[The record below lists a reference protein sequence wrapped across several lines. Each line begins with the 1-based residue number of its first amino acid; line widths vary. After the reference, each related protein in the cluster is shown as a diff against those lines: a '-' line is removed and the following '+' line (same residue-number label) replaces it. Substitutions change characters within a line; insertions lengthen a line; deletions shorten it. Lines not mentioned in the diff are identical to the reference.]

1 VFVGLGYN
9 KRGDEARGRNLRVR
23 GLGSLLTGAVAIAGY
38 FINYATETW
47 PGTSSATGA
56 KYLAGAQ
63 GAFAVG
69 RFLGSGIMKYVK
81 ARWVFLVYLS
91 CTVAFLAASVTQ
103 TKQTGIA
110 MLFLTLFFESVC
122 FPTIMALG
130 IRGLGRHYKRGS
142 GFIVGGVCGGAVV
155 PPILGHVADMR
166 NNTGF
171 AFIVPTMFM
180 VIAWTYAIAVNFV
193 PAYTLTVDKVG
204 ESTVG
209 IEASPKDEE
218 AMASTDPTNKN
229 STVHVE

>member
-1 VFVGLGYN
+1 MCFISPLHFI
-9 KRGDEARGRNLRVR
+9 LR
-23 GLGSLLTGAVAIAGY
+23 SAKLTRSVAIAGY
-38 FINYATETW
+38 FINYVKDTW
-47 PGTSSATGA
+47 PGTPDATSA

-69 RFLGSGIMKYVK
+69 RFLGSGIMKFVR

-103 TKQTGIA
+103 TRQVGVV
-110 MLFLTLFFESVC
+110 MLFMTLFFESVC

-166 NNTGF
+166 DNTGF
-171 AFIVPTMFM
+171 AFIVPTMVCSTWIEFIFLPFFIPYLLSFLLGPRLIL
-180 VIAWTYAIAVNFV
+180 VAV
-193 PAYTLTVDKVG
+193 YGRRLDLRYCCELRSG
-204 ESTVG
+204 
-209 IEASPKDEE
+209 
-218 AMASTDPTNKN
+218 
-229 STVHVE
+229 VHEHRG

>member
-1 VFVGLGYN
+1 MISVCLSI
-9 KRGDEARGRNLRVR
+9 L
-23 GLGSLLTGAVAIAGY
+23 LLTGTVAIAGY

-103 TKQTGIA
+103 TKQSGIA

-155 PPILGHVADMR
+155 PPILGRVADMR

-171 AFIVPTMFM
+171 AFIVPTMVCTFYDCLSGVWAD
-180 VIAWTYAIAVNFV
+180 VILVHGRC
-193 PAYTLTVDKVG
+193 VDLCRRC
-204 ESTVG
+204 ELC
-209 IEASPKDEE
+209 AR
-218 AMASTDPTNKN
+218 
-229 STVHVE
+229 VHYCDG